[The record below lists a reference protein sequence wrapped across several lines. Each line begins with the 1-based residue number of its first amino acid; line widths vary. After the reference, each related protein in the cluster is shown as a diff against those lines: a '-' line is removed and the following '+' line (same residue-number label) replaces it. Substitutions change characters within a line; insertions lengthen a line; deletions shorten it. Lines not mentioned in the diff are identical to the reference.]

1 MFSGEW
7 AGLAPEAYWSERRFW
22 SLENLGFV
30 PYSCVT
36 LEQIMFSFL
45 SQLPHLKWVAT
56 ISKWHLDAK
65 HESKIPILKKCSQWW
80 HSVYWAT
87 YGETSI
93 NDTFKSPLV
102 KGRHEKPTCMC
113 FQLCPILYNL
123 MDCSLP
129 RASDHGIHQ
138 ARILK
143 WVAMTSSRGS
153 SRLRDQTCVSYVS
166 TWEAQK
172 PTWRRW
178 KCWATGHQSQG
189 PGPCDQGKLISLSPQ
204 ERLSTSQVNQLSN
217 LAFYSITW
225 VTLTSEPGPSQKE
238 VCFQPGWERS
248 LGEDGYM
255 CMSGWVPLL
264 STRKDHNA
272 VNQLDSDIK

>member
-45 SQLPHLKWVAT
+45 PQLPHLKWVAT

-143 WVAMTSSRGS
+143 WVPWPPPGDLPDSGIKPAFLMSLPGKPRNPDGEDENAGQLDTSPRALAHVIRGS
-153 SRLRDQTCVSYVS
+153 WFHCHF
-166 TWEAQK
+166 
-172 PTWRRW
+172 RRGCLPP
-178 KCWATGHQSQG
+178 K
-189 PGPCDQGKLISLSPQ
+189 
-204 ERLSTSQVNQLSN
+204 
-217 LAFYSITW
+217 
-225 VTLTSEPGPSQKE
+225 
-238 VCFQPGWERS
+238 
-248 LGEDGYM
+248 
-255 CMSGWVPLL
+255 
-264 STRKDHNA
+264 
-272 VNQLDSDIK
+272 